1 MVSAQALEVIR
12 KLKEV
17 MPIKRTKMLLRIH
30 FAARGK
36 RCMVSAVFCSRWCH
50 AAHSGFSITF
60 SDCSVWCIHPV
71 PEWKFCSRCSCIHDS
86 CLQTS

>member
-1 MVSAQALEVIR
+1 VASSDHSSANPLTTEFCLFLTCPCSVSGQALEVIR

-36 RCMVSAVFCSRWCH
+36 PCVVSVLCCVTGR
-50 AAHSGFSITF
+50 
-60 SDCSVWCIHPV
+60 P
-71 PEWKFCSRCSCIHDS
+71 
-86 CLQTS
+86 